1 MSPKRIAQ
9 IENILHYTFNNK
21 ELLERAFTHSSYAK
35 LYDVEDNERM
45 EFFGDAVLD
54 MVVSEYL
61 YRKYPRSS
69 AGSLSTMRSKIV
81 SADGL
86 RPIVDDMGIMDFLL
100 VGVGAEKIIASS
112 KKIEA
117 NLYEAVVAAV
127 YFDGGFKKAEKFIL
141 RTLKKSLEKLDR
153 PQQKDSKTLLQEY
166 CQKRKL
172 PLPEYVL
179 AERTGADNEPT
190 YKYDLYIDGKYIC
203 SGKGASKKSAEQD
216 AAKKLVTK
224 WRINSAL
231 S

>member
-1 MSPKRIAQ
+1 MSPKQIAQ
-9 IENILHYTFNNK
+9 IEDKLNYTFSNK
-21 ELLERAFTHSSYAK
+21 ELLVRAFTHSSYAK
-35 LYDVEDNERM
+35 AFDVEDNERM
-45 EFFGDAVLD
+45 EFFGDAILD

-86 RPIVDDMGIMDFLL
+86 RPIVDEMGIMQFLL
-100 VGVGAEKIIASS
+100 VGSGAEKIISAS

-117 NLYEAVVAAV
+117 NLYEAVVSAV

-141 RTLKKSLEKLDR
+141 RTLKQSLEKLNR
-153 PQQKDSKTLLQEY
+153 AQQKDSKTLLQEY
-166 CQKRKL
+166 CQKQKMSM
-172 PLPEYVL
+172 PEYVL
-179 AERTGADNEPT
+179 AERSGADNKPT
-190 YKYDLYIDGKYIC
+190 YVYDLYIDGEFMC
-203 SGKGASKKSAEQD
+203 SGKGSSKKSAEQD